1 MSTTWSIVNTEYLLS
16 EGGETNVVNR
26 LHWQCIVADGEH
38 FARAYGTVSV
48 PTDDLSNFTA
58 FADLTEAQVIEWA
71 KAAIG
76 DEQVTRIEEGLA
88 SRVSEIITPTTGSGL
103 PW

>member
-38 FARAYGTVSV
+38 FARAYGTVNV
-48 PTDDLSNFTA
+48 PTDDLSNFTE

-71 KAAIG
+71 KAALG

-88 SRVSEIITPTTGSGL
+88 SRVGEIVNPTTGSGL